1 MSSESTAGKREEC
14 PLDGVAVSSSAEE
27 LDGKTKAES
36 CANGKEAPKRSTT
49 SEESSTTTLLPKIH
63 TDALLE
69 RIKKL
74 CHKWAEEEQLLGNKV
89 FWWNIMSTQQMR
101 AVANHVPTTLDE
113 LADCMLAHNVQMK
126 MQYGERLI
134 QNINAYIE
142 QEMLQ
147 QYVQNRVQQPK
158 RKKKQKKITME
169 ENTSSSSSL
178 STTTSAHH
186 HSVDNVLLEPYHYI
200 SSIPGKDIR
209 TTLIDCFNTQWLRV
223 PSSESDDSSSSS
235 SNNNNNNNNDN
246 NNNDILSK
254 IKLIVSQLHDASLL
268 IDDIE
273 DDSTLRRGVPV
284 SHAIFGIAPTIN
296 AANYI
301 YFLALEQCLALKN
314 ESAMRVFVTEM
325 LNLHRGQ
332 GYDIYWRDSNVCPTE
347 IQYTNMVIDKT
358 GGLFRLA
365 VGLLQAFATTMN
377 GTVDYTPLVNNLG
390 LYFQIRDDLLNL
402 VDEDYMKGKSFC
414 EDLTEGKFSYPII
427 HCIRSGSGSG
437 SDVGTIERIGKD
449 ATTTQSVTTTTTT
462 TTTTTNA
469 SVQLLSI
476 LKRRTNDIDVKKY
489 ARQLMIDAGSLRYAR
504 EKCIRLRDE
513 IALQIQELGGNDP
526 LLAVLKKLHVQ
537 IDNIKLDEI

>member
-1 MSSESTAGKREEC
+1 MSSESAGKREESE
-14 PLDGVAVSSSAEE
+14 AESSA
-27 LDGKTKAES
+27 DGSIGA
-36 CANGKEAPKRSTT
+36 KRRTT
-49 SEESSTTTLLPKIH
+49 CEKMTLPTIH

-74 CHKWAEEEQLLGNKV
+74 CNMWAEEEQMNGNKV
-89 FWWNIMSTQQMR
+89 FYWNIMSSKKMST
-101 AVANHVPTTLDE
+101 VANQAPTSLDE
-113 LADCMLAHNVQMK
+113 LADCDCFCTQIVQ

-134 QNINAYIE
+134 KNINAYIE
-142 QEMLQ
+142 QEELQ
-147 QYVQNRVQQPK
+147 RYIQNRQQQ
-158 RKKKQKKITME
+158 KKQKHSKE
-169 ENTSSSSSL
+169 EDTSSSSPS
-178 STTTSAHH
+178 STTSSTQHH
-186 HSVDNVLLEPYHYI
+186 TVDSVLLEPYLYI

-209 TTLIDCFNTQWLRV
+209 TTLIDCFNTQWLHV
-223 PSSESDDSSSSS
+223 PSSKSSDSSSSTS
-235 SNNNNNNNNDN
+235 SDN
-246 NNNDILSK
+246 TNILSK

-273 DDSTLRRGVPV
+273 DGSTLRRGGPV

-301 YFLALEQCLALKN
+301 YFIALEQCLSLKN
-314 ESAMRVFVTEM
+314 DIAMRVFVTEM

-332 GYDIYWRDSNVCPTE
+332 GYDIHWRDCTICPTE
-347 IQYTNMVIDKT
+347 EQYTNMVIDKT

-365 VGLLQAFATTMN
+365 VGLLQAFATMN
-377 GTVDYTPLVNNLG
+377 GTIDYTYLVNNLG

-427 HCIRSGSGSG
+427 HCIRSGGG
-437 SDVGTIERIGKD
+437 DVGTDQREGMD
-449 ATTTQSVTTTTTT
+449 ATTQSATSTMTTTT
-462 TTTTTNA
+462 A

-504 EKCIRLRDE
+504 EECIRLRDK
-513 IALQIQELGGNDP
+513 IVLQIQELGGNDP
-526 LLAVLKKLHVQ
+526 LLGVLNKLHVQ
-537 IDNIKLDEI
+537 IDNIRLHEI

>member
-1 MSSESTAGKREEC
+1 MSSESAAGKREE
-14 PLDGVAVSSSAEE
+14 SE
-27 LDGKTKAES
+27 AES

-49 SEESSTTTLLPKIH
+49 SEESSTTTALPKIH

-74 CHKWAEEEQLLGNKV
+74 CNKWAEEEQMLGNKV
-89 FWWNIMSTQQMR
+89 FWFSFMSAQQMR

-113 LADCMLAHNVQMK
+113 LADCMLAHNIQMK

-147 QYVQNRVQQPK
+147 QYVQNRAQQPK
-158 RKKKQKKITME
+158 RKKKQKIIKME
-169 ENTSSSSSL
+169 ENTSSISSS
-178 STTTSAHH
+178 STTSAHH

-209 TTLIDCFNTQWLRV
+209 TTLIDCFNTQWLHV
-223 PSSESDDSSSSS
+223 PSSESNDSSSSS
-235 SNNNNNNNNDN
+235 SNNNNYNNNDN
-246 NNNDILSK
+246 NNNILSK

-273 DDSTLRRGVPV
+273 DNSTLRRGVPV

-301 YFLALEQCLALKN
+301 YFLALEQCLSLQNDAAVN
-314 ESAMRVFVTEM
+314 VFVTEM

-332 GYDIYWRDSNVCPTE
+332 GYDIYWRDSNICPTE

-402 VDEDYMKGKSFC
+402 VDEDYMKGKSCC

-427 HCIRSGSGSG
+427 HCIRSGSGGG
-437 SDVGTIERIGKD
+437 SDVGADPRIGKD
-449 ATTTQSVTTTTTT
+449 ATTTQSVM

-504 EKCIRLRDE
+504 EKCIHLRDE

-526 LLAVLKKLHVQ
+526 LLAVLNKLHVQ